1 MKRDTTLLAR
11 FDALPLLQD
20 TIENGS
26 SRAKAWARKQVANLL
41 ALESTIEQITQS
53 LEMQRWYRNQ
63 LDTTKDI
70 SPISDRGRETYMA
83 ELPHIIP
90 FFALRA
96 FSLPLDYRVPKVRP
110 LTKEMYHAFIDAIV
124 IQPEYLSDDFLLS
137 LGLMSEDEEKSLS
150 LKEKIEKKI
159 VLIPHIKELL
169 HELTPLSIWERRTTG
184 RISRV
189 ADPKSPHFGGYIVF
203 QEHTEI
209 ENDTEK
215 KRRNMKRKI
224 VARYFKD
231 HYSLIRSQ
239 RYATLGLKNKIEF
252 LRKFRDEIIPTILL
266 RWQRTDY
273 MEVDK
278 KTDVAD
284 LIAEL
289 EWSLAYHER
298 RALEDRIKKIDFQN
312 PEQDRQRLIWA
323 CNDIIKAT
331 SDKLGKQN
339 EISAQTEWLRDSE
352 RQVRSAFELFYDEIM
367 AQIPRLNQSLH
378 SVDPKTMWDNINLSW
393 EQAHDFNSFQKMIQR
408 FHERNSS
415 LPLVGNPFHTLWWLV
430 TEYLEALSE
439 HRRERKWAIGKNG
452 LRLTLSFLL
461 ELKKIRFEVMVKEAE
476 YRQKIR
482 WDAMNVREKSNL
494 VIKIWH
500 VRDSLE
506 NVRFL
511 PDIELKEGWQKLFE
525 GMISELNR
533 IIEWMRGE

>member
-20 TIENGS
+20 TIDNGS
-26 SRAKAWARKQVANLL
+26 ARAKAWARKQVANLL
-41 ALESTIEQITQS
+41 ALEPILEQITQS
-53 LEMQRWYRNQ
+53 LEMQRWYRDQ

-96 FSLPLDYRVPKVRP
+96 FSFPLDYRVPKVRP
-110 LTKEMYHAFIDAIV
+110 LTKEMYHAFIEAIV

-137 LGLMSEDEEKSLS
+137 LGLMSEDEKKSLS
-150 LKEKIEKKI
+150 LKENIKKKI
-159 VLIPHIKELL
+159 GLIPHMKELL
-169 HELTPLSIWERRTTG
+169 HGLTALRIWERRTTG
-184 RISRV
+184 RIARV

-224 VARYFKD
+224 VPRYFKD

-239 RYATLGLKNKIEF
+239 RYATLRLKNKIEF

-273 MEVDK
+273 TEADK
-278 KTDVAD
+278 NSDVAD

-331 SDKLGKQN
+331 SDKLWKQN

-352 RQVRSAFELFYDEIM
+352 RQVRSAFELFYGEIM
-367 AQIPRLNQSLH
+367 AQIPRLNQALEG
-378 SVDPKTMWDNINLSW
+378 VDPQNMTPDENLKGNQTHTFNIFLRN
-393 EQAHDFNSFQKMIQR
+393 IQR
-408 FHERNSS
+408 FHERIGS
-415 LPLVGNPFHTLWWLV
+415 LPLVGNPFHTLTWLV
-430 TEYLEALSE
+430 ENYLKSMAY
-439 HRRERKWAIGKNG
+439 HRKERKWAIGKTG
-452 LRLTLSFLL
+452 VLMTHDFLL
-461 ELKKIRFEVMVKEAE
+461 EIEKIHIDARAKLAE
-476 YRQKIR
+476 
-482 WDAMNVREKSNL
+482 NREKMKWVVTTKS
-494 VIKIWH
+494 V
-500 VRDSLE
+500 E
-506 NVRFL
+506 
-511 PDIELKEGWQKLFE
+511 
-525 GMISELNR
+525 
-533 IIEWMRGE
+533 